1 MIVKS
6 QGRRL
11 GAEVVHVLQ
20 PVAHLALLGLCG
32 PASWTPL
39 LASLGLDLASLALHR
54 TEEAGT
60 VEDEAEMARRRL
72 ALLLYLLRSPLYEAG
87 SRAVLVSGLQ
97 FSRDNIPLVARLGL
111 AEAMLKYLH
120 EYQEMYFYTWAS

>member
-1 MIVKS
+1 M
-6 QGRRL
+6 
-11 GAEVVHVLQ
+11 VHLLQ

-32 PASWTPL
+32 PASWRPL

-54 TEEAGT
+54 TEETAGT
-60 VEDEAEMARRRL
+60 LEDEAEMARRRL

-87 SRAVLVSGLQ
+87 SRAVLVTGLQ
-97 FSRDNIPLVARLGL
+97 FSRDHIPLVGRLGL
-111 AEAMLKYLH
+111 AEAMIKYLH

>member
-1 MIVKS
+1 MKAVVAAFNQEKT
-6 QGRRL
+6 L
-11 GAEVVHVLQ
+11 VGAFSVITNLRMQ
-20 PVAHLALLGLCG
+20 LF
-32 PASWTPL
+32 
-39 LASLGLDLASLALHR
+39 
-54 TEEAGT
+54 EAI

>member
-1 MIVKS
+1 M
-6 QGRRL
+6 
-11 GAEVVHVLQ
+11 AELVHVVQ

-32 PASWTPL
+32 PASWWPL

-54 TEEAGT
+54 TEETAGT
-60 VEDEAEMARRRL
+60 LEEEAEMARRRL

-97 FSRDNIPLVARLGL
+97 FSRDHIPLVGRLGL
-111 AEAMLKYLH
+111 AEAMIKYLH

>member
-1 MIVKS
+1 
-6 QGRRL
+6 
-11 GAEVVHVLQ
+11 
-20 PVAHLALLGLCG
+20 
-32 PASWTPL
+32 
-39 LASLGLDLASLALHR
+39 
-54 TEEAGT
+54 
-60 VEDEAEMARRRL
+60 MARRRL

-97 FSRDNIPLVARLGL
+97 FSRDNIPLVGRLGL